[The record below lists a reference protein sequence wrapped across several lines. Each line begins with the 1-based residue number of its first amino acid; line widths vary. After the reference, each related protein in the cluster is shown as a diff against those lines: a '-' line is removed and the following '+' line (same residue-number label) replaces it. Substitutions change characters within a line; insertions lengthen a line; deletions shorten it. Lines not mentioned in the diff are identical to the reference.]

1 MAGYL
6 RIGINME
13 SINSG
18 IDLDLHRPAGGS
30 AYDQGRLG
38 RLRPLDMTTRATIGS
53 VITSSASVSGTNTAQ
68 GDDKYLDHV
77 VDIPLS
83 LPAYKEISSI
93 ARCIGVTQNF
103 REVIDYFKVPAKETP
118 AGFKL
123 GFVVARDGLVE
134 VDLIRDISYDKNGQK
149 RPTSFLF
156 SADSANPYEVAP
168 IKDLLGNLTCNPGII
183 YDLFIN
189 NPKANIG
196 GHFKTRD
203 EVMLEIGRTL
213 GPGCDISV
221 ELDNPFESDVQKLLD
236 EAAKFREM
244 LSPYRVV
251 IKVPHTGSVNAGN
264 VGELLA
270 GDKKFHRRYDQG
282 PTADLLRGHQLALL
296 MREHGYRVNF
306 TLMFEPYQTAMALQ
320 AKPYFI
326 NSFIRHRESQTAAI
340 KRSLAQYRVTD
351 DPAFLVDLRTFLIN
365 TDYLS
370 AEEKD
375 FDLFKVKKMADG
387 ILAYR
392 QADGLERHDGL
403 DGIRH
408 NLRML
413 KSTNLPDTRLI
424 VCSMEGDYNYPDI
437 DRLLTEPEFADVL
450 DRLVITAQ
458 PDYLAKFTS
467 CNQVVSYQRRFM
479 NAASSA
485 K

>member
-1 MAGYL
+1 MPVTN
-6 RIGINME
+6 I
-13 SINSG
+13 G
-18 IDLDLHRPAGGS
+18 IDLSQYRPQVDS
-30 AYDQGRLG
+30 SCNDGRLG
-38 RLRPLDMTTRATIGS
+38 RLNPLDMSTYATIGS
-53 VITSSASVSGTNTAQ
+53 LIASSANASGAQ
-68 GDDKYLDHV
+68 IAQNEDKYLAHV
-77 VDIPLS
+77 FDIPLS
-83 LPAYKEISSI
+83 LPTYKEIASI
-93 ARCIGVTQNF
+93 AKCVGVTRNF

-123 GFVVARDGLVE
+123 GFVVKQDGLVQ

-149 RPTSFLF
+149 RPTGFLF

-168 IKDLLGNLTCNPGII
+168 IKDLIGNLTCNPGII

-189 NPKANIG
+189 NPKANVG
-196 GHFKTRD
+196 GRFKTRD
-203 EVMLEIGRTL
+203 EVMLEIGNIL

-221 ELDNPFESDVQKLLD
+221 ELNNPFESDIQKLLD
-236 EAAKFREM
+236 EAARFSEM

-264 VGELLA
+264 VNELLS
-270 GDKKFHRRYDQG
+270 GDKKFHRRCDQG
-282 PTADLLRGHQLALL
+282 STADLLRGHQLAVLL
-296 MREHGYRVNF
+296 REHGYRVNF

-326 NSFIRHRESQTAAI
+326 NSFIRHRESQTTMI
-340 KRSLAQYRVTD
+340 KRYLTQYRVLD
-351 DPAFLVDLRTFLIN
+351 EASCLVDLRNFLIEK
-365 TDYLS
+365 DYLS

-375 FDLFKVKKMADG
+375 FDLLQVKKMG
-387 ILAYR
+387 ERILEYR
-392 QADGLERHDGL
+392 QADGLERNDGL

-413 KSTNLPDTRLI
+413 KSVNMPDTRLI

-437 DRLLTEPEFADVL
+437 DRILVDPEFADVI

-479 NAASSA
+479 NAANGA
-485 K
+485 N

>member
-1 MAGYL
+1 MPVTN
-6 RIGINME
+6 I
-13 SINSG
+13 G
-18 IDLDLHRPAGGS
+18 IDLSQYRPQVDS
-30 AYDQGRLG
+30 SCNDGRLG
-38 RLRPLDMTTRATIGS
+38 RLNPLDMSTYATIGS
-53 VITSSASVSGTNTAQ
+53 LIASSANASGAQ
-68 GDDKYLDHV
+68 IAQNEDKYLAHV
-77 VDIPLS
+77 FDIPLS
-83 LPAYKEISSI
+83 LPTYKEIASI
-93 ARCIGVTQNF
+93 AKCVGVTRNF

-123 GFVVARDGLVE
+123 GFVVKQDGLVQ

-149 RPTSFLF
+149 RPTGFLF

-168 IKDLLGNLTCNPGII
+168 IKDLIGNLTCNPGII

-189 NPKANIG
+189 NPKANVG
-196 GHFKTRD
+196 GRFKTRD
-203 EVMLEIGRTL
+203 EVMLEIGNIL

-221 ELDNPFESDVQKLLD
+221 ELNNPFESDIQKLLD
-236 EAAKFREM
+236 EAARFSEM

-264 VGELLA
+264 VNELLS
-270 GDKKFHRRYDQG
+270 GDQKFHRRCDQG
-282 PTADLLRGHQLALL
+282 STADLLRGHQLAVLL
-296 MREHGYRVNF
+296 REHGYRVNF

-326 NSFIRHRESQTAAI
+326 NSFIRHRESQTAMI
-340 KRSLAQYRVTD
+340 KRYLTQYRVLD
-351 DPAFLVDLRTFLIN
+351 EASCLVDLRNFLIEK
-365 TDYLS
+365 DYLS

-375 FDLFKVKKMADG
+375 FDLLQVKKMG
-387 ILAYR
+387 ERILEYR
-392 QADGLERHDGL
+392 QADGLDRNDGL

-413 KSTNLPDTRLI
+413 KSVNMPDTRLI

-437 DRLLTEPEFADVL
+437 DRILVDPEFADVI

-479 NAASSA
+479 NAANGA
-485 K
+485 N